1 MLLGMGG
8 VTMWGRW
15 GAMGIFQRKSTVSG
29 RLSYKEWLTAAHELH
44 QGRTGLVLRVMPIN
58 QHDTHEYE
66 SRDDVVSTL
75 ANRFYVCECAVGPSL
90 ALWTLADY
98 GLANGHIRRKLA
110 EDVQIFN
117 YVVVDM
123 YEDRRKYFAEML
135 DDPSGGHAGQS
146 MAQAEVQLIPEFDAF
161 WAVEREKRFPDVP
174 SMAESIRK
182 TMADFQLG
190 TGIFVSPDAAEERLQ
205 RRVIEGDIFYRP

>member
-1 MLLGMGG
+1 
-8 VTMWGRW
+8 
-15 GAMGIFQRKSTVSG
+15 
-29 RLSYKEWLTAAHELH
+29 
-44 QGRTGLVLRVMPIN
+44 MPIN
-58 QHDTHEYE
+58 QLDTHEYE

-110 EDVQIFN
+110 EDVQIYN

-135 DDPSGGHAGQS
+135 DDPSGGHTGQS
-146 MAQAEVQLIPEFDAF
+146 MGQALVQLIPEFDAF

-182 TMADFQLG
+182 VMADFQLG

-205 RRVIEGDIFYRP
+205 RRVIEGDLLPPL